1 MIIERMMNDK
11 KQNMEIMNRLIME
24 DSNRIVNEWK
34 ERIINGLIR

>member
-1 MIIERMMNDK
+1 MNDK

-34 ERIINGLIR
+34 ERIMNGLIR